1 MKPASLVLRLSQ
13 IGAALAFAFAALL
26 LPSVVAARDAVSTLP
41 TMVLKV
47 GSQSVR
53 AEVAATEETRVKGL
67 MFREKLA
74 KNEGMLFV
82 FTEVGY
88 HSMWMRN
95 TPLPLA
101 VAFIDETGK
110 IVSIHEMQPHTEIT
124 HQAAGPVR
132 FALEMDGGWF
142 KANKVA
148 VGDTIKG
155 LDKAPKP
162 R

>member
-1 MKPASLVLRLSQ
+1 MNPGSFAFRLSQ
-13 IGAALAFAFAALL
+13 ARIALVLALATLL
-26 LPSVVAARDAVSTLP
+26 LPAVVTAKDAATPLP
-41 TMVLKV
+41 TLALKV
-47 GSQSVR
+47 GSQSVL
-53 AEVAATEETRVKGL
+53 AEVAATEETRQKGL
-67 MFREKLA
+67 MFREKLT
-74 KNEGMLFV
+74 KNAGMLFV

-88 HSMWMRN
+88 HAMWMRN

-101 VAFIDETGK
+101 VAFIDEAGK
-110 IVSIHEMQPHTEIT
+110 IVSIHEMEPHTEIT

-132 FALEMDGGWF
+132 FALEMTGGWF
-142 KANKVA
+142 KANKVG